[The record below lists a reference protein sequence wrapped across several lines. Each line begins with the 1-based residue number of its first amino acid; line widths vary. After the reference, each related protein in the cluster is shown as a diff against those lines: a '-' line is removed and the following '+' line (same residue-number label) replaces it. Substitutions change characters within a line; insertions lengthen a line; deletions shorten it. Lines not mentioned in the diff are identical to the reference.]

1 MKSLPASLILEKNK
15 LASPNPW
22 LVLLTIT
29 LTDSTILR
37 FVRNTKDV
45 TYKGNV
51 YTAFPFEITPAK
63 QDNRGEIPTVTLTVS
78 NVTQLLEPYL
88 DEQDGGVGASVV
100 ITVIN
105 AAHLDED
112 YAELEMAFDVLACY
126 STAESVVFTLGA
138 PNPLR
143 QQFPLRMYLAQHCG
157 FVYEGAECGYVGKDI
172 SGITRAANA
181 KISCT
186 GHPFS
191 VDDTVKITDV
201 EGMTEINNQTG
212 TVVDAD
218 PDEDG
223 NAFTVDI
230 DSTGYS
236 TYTSGGKAGFAT
248 CGKTLGDCDRRENAT
263 RFGGFPGIRSGSVR
277 LA

>member
-1 MKSLPASLILEKNK
+1 VKSLPASLILEKNK

-29 LTDSTILR
+29 LTDSTVLR
-37 FVRNTKDV
+37 FVRNTDDI

-51 YTAFPFEITPAK
+51 YTAFPFEITPSK

-78 NVTQLLEPYL
+78 NVSQLLEPYL

-100 ITVIN
+100 ITVLN
-105 AAHLDED
+105 AARLDED
-112 YAELEMAFDVLACY
+112 YAELEMTFDVLACY
-126 STAESVVFTLGA
+126 
-138 PNPLR
+138 
-143 QQFPLRMYLAQHCG
+143 MYLAQHCG

-186 GHPFS
+186 DHPFS

-201 EGMTEINNQTG
+201 EGMTEINNQIG

-236 TYTSGGKAGFAT
+236 TYTAAGKAGFAT